1 MEDKLLEHINFQR
14 PPLIFSIAAGSALI
28 LSAVQFS
35 LTSST
40 QTLMPITQQAVYTP
54 IKMPGTAPKS
64 IKLKRNPFLPP
75 AQPDIKRH
83 EAMPQPVLKGIIQNG
98 AATMAIIEYGGQS
111 GYYQNGDKIDGF
123 TLQNVST
130 GSIMLQKN
138 GQTLLL
144 KNGGQ

>member
-28 LSAVQFS
+28 LSAVQFL
-35 LTSST
+35 LTGST
-40 QTLMPITQQAVYTP
+40 QTLMPITQQVYTP
-54 IKMPGTAPKS
+54 IKMPGTALKS

-111 GYYQNGDKIDGF
+111 GYYQNGDKIGSF

-130 GSIMLQKN
+130 GSIILQKN

>member
-35 LTSST
+35 LTSNT

-54 IKMPGTAPKS
+54 IKMPSTAPKS

-111 GYYQNGDKIDGF
+111 GYYQNGEKIGGF